1 MKNSNKQS
9 GAVLVV
15 SLIILLL
22 LTMLGVTSMESTVLQ
37 EKMAGNSN
45 DYNRALQAAEVGL
58 REGENWISDLSSAP
72 AASGSPTSTE
82 VWFLDGPAE
91 TGYTTMWWDH
101 VHQAD
106 VDWWPNNAVQSTATL
121 ENVTTEPYYVNE
133 ELSFVKDSLTVG
145 TSADTSGRSVF
156 RVTSRGSGG
165 NDLTVVL
172 LQSTYSRRF

>member
-1 MKNSNKQS
+1 MKDSNKQS

-45 DYNRALQAAEVGL
+45 DYNRALQAAEAGL
-58 REGENWISDLSSAP
+58 REGENWISDLSSVP
-72 AASGSPTSTE
+72 AASGSPTSSQ
-82 VWFLDGPAE
+82 VWVLDGPADSSE
-91 TGYTTMWWDH
+91 TSMWWDH
-101 VHQAD
+101 RNKS
-106 VDWWPNNAVQSTATL
+106 WWGTNAVQSAAIL
-121 ENVTTEPYYVNE
+121 KKVTTEPYHVNE
-133 ELSFVKDSLTVG
+133 ELSFVKDSLNVG
-145 TSADTSGRSVF
+145 TSADISGRSIF

-165 NDLTVVL
+165 NNLTVVL